1 MLQEKTTFKEKQVD
15 TEEIIK
21 MIRKLPNREKDKIFY
36 MIKGIELIMCVEE
49 KKEVML
55 AAM

>member
-1 MLQEKTTFKEKQVD
+1 MLQENTTFKEKQVD

-36 MIKGIELIMCVEE
+36 MMKGIELMCGEE

>member
-1 MLQEKTTFKEKQVD
+1 MLQEKTFKEKQVD

-36 MIKGIELIMCVEE
+36 MIKGIELIMCGEE

-55 AAM
+55 AAI